1 MKQKALYMAAVAALI
16 LLPSGLRA
24 QNLKSGYFVE
34 DYTYRFQ
41 MNPAFGNSQ
50 NFVSMPALGNLNIG
64 MHGNLGISDV
74 LYNVDGK
81 TTTFMNPGISAQEAL
96 SKINDVNRIGT
107 IDKIGILSGGFK
119 AFGGYNTV
127 SVNVVADVSAKL
139 PGEMFNLLKNGVA
152 NNTYNLGD
160 LRAYGAAYGEIAFGH
175 SRDIRQVKGLR
186 VGAALKFLLGGG
198 YMDAHMRNADLMLGE
213 NEWTITTDAD
223 MRASVKG
230 LSYKTKLNKN
240 TGHRYVNGI
249 DVDNT
254 GLNGFGMAIDLGAVY
269 ETPLKGLTVSLA
281 LLDLGFIS
289 WSNDVLASTNGV
301 KTFTTDRYT
310 FNPDDDAPNSFKKE
324 WERLRDDFSAI
335 YELDDMGDQGGRTS
349 MPHAT
354 LNIGAQYA
362 LPMYDRLTFGLLNS
376 TRIAGSFTTTDFRL
390 SANIAP
396 CKVFSGGI
404 NLGVGTFGASF
415 GWVAN
420 VHLTGFNFF
429 LGMDRVPGK
438 LAKQGVPLSS
448 NAQVTMGINF
458 PF

>member
-1 MKQKALYMAAVAALI
+1 MKQKVIISAAMAAMI
-16 LLPSGLRA
+16 LLPTALRA
-24 QNLKSGYFVE
+24 QDLSSGYFVE
-34 DYTYRFQ
+34 DYTYRYQ

-50 NFVSMPALGNLNIG
+50 NFISMPALGNLNVG
-64 MHGNLGISDV
+64 LHGNLGISDV

-81 TTTFMNPGISAQEAL
+81 TTTFMNPKL
-96 SKINDVNRIGT
+96 SSDEVLNNINDVNRIGT
-107 IDKIGILSGGFK
+107 LDKIGILSAGFK

-127 SVNVVADVSAKL
+127 SINAVADVSVKV

-152 NNTYNLGD
+152 NKTYDLGD
-160 LRAYGAAYGEIAFGH
+160 LRASGVAYGEIAFGH
-175 SRDIRQVKGLR
+175 SRQVMKGLR
-186 VGAALKFLLGGG
+186 VGATLKFMLGGG
-198 YMDAHMRNADLMLGE
+198 YMDAHMRNANLVLGE
-213 NEWTITTDAD
+213 NEWTVTTDAD
-223 MRASVKG
+223 LRSSVKG
-230 LSYKTKLNKN
+230 LTYKTKVNDR

-249 DVDNT
+249 DVDGT
-254 GLNGFGMAIDLGAVY
+254 GLNGFGMALDLGAVY
-269 ETPLKGLTVSLA
+269 ETPVKGLTVSLA

-289 WSNDVLASTNGV
+289 WNNDMLATTNGE
-301 KTFTTDRYT
+301 KTFTTDKYT
-310 FNPDDDAPNSFKKE
+310 FNADDDAPNSFSKE
-324 WERLRDDFSAI
+324 WDRLRDDFSAI

-354 LNIGAQYA
+354 LNIGVQYA
-362 LPMYDRLTFGLLNS
+362 LPMYNKLTFGLLNT
-376 TRIAGSFTTTDFRL
+376 TRLAGDFTTTDFRL

-396 CKVFSGGI
+396 CRIFSGGV

-420 VHLTGFNFF
+420 LHLTGFNFF

-438 LAKQGVPLSS
+438 LCKQGVPLSS